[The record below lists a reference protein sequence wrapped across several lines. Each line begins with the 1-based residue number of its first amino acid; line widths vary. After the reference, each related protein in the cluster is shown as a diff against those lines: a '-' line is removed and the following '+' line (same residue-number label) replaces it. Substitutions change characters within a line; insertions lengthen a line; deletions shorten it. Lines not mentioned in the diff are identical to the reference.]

1 MAGGSGGLKRIAKLY
16 GVVERMHSL
25 RLEQASAAVREVVGA
40 IGVERDAGAAA
51 GVAGRLAL
59 GSGDHGEWMLAQ
71 AQREMAGMRR
81 VRLETMRDE
90 RAVVEVEAKREFLES
105 RVRTEQVKQVVSR
118 AAEIAAV
125 EDGRRVQAASDDR
138 YAARLLWLSGRDR
151 RAAGKTGMTES

>member
-1 MAGGSGGLKRIAKLY
+1 
-16 GVVERMHSL
+16 MHSL
-25 RLEQASAAVREVVGA
+25 RLEQAAAAVREVVGA

-71 AQREMAGMRR
+71 AQKEMAGMRR

-118 AAEIAAV
+118 AAEIATV